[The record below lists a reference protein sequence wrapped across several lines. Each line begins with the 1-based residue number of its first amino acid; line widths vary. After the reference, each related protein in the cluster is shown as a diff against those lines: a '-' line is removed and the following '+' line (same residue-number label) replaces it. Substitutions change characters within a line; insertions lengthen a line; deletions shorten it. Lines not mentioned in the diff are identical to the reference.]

1 MVTPVQ
7 ENEYSYVIKKE
18 GTMNVPVRIFASP
31 ALMDHLEKDRSLEQG
46 MNVARLPGIRGESL
60 MMPDA
65 HQGYGFSIGGVA
77 AFDMKEGIISPGGV
91 GFDINCGVRLITTSL
106 TKEEVEPKV
115 PEILEKLFEAIP
127 SGKGYE
133 SKKRLTDEEL
143 DAVMLEGPA
152 YLVSQGIGIDD
163 DVIHCEGSGKMP
175 GAKTEFVSHRAKARG
190 RRQLGT
196 LGAGNHFLE
205 IQFVGEIFDKETA
218 KTFGITKENQVVFM
232 IHCGSR
238 ALGHQIASDYLRLM
252 EDEYPDVIAKLPEK
266 DLIYAPISSKL
277 GKEYYGAMCAA
288 ANFAWA
294 NRHMIGHQAKEV
306 FKSFFPDAKFKT
318 MYDVAHNIAKR
329 ETHMIDGKEE
339 EVMVHRKGAT
349 RAFGPGSKDLP
360 ADYQQSGQPVIIP
373 GSMGTSSYVLVGT
386 KEGMNVSF
394 GSTAHGAGR
403 LMSRF
408 AAKKKYDG
416 EQIKEALAKEHI
428 TLRARSVKGVGDEAP
443 GAYKD
448 VDEVVN
454 VSHAAHIGNLVAKL
468 KPLGVIKG

>member
-1 MVTPVQ
+1 MVSPKQ
-7 ENEYSYVIKKE
+7 ENEYSYIIPKE
-18 GTMNVPVRIFASP
+18 GNMNVPVRVFASNM
-31 ALMDHLEKDRSLEQG
+31 LMEHLLKDKSLQQG
-46 MNVARLPGIRGESL
+46 MNVACLPGIRKESL

-77 AFDMKEGIISPGGV
+77 AFSMQDGIISPGGV

-106 TKEEVEPKV
+106 TKDEVEPRIS
-115 PEILEKLFEAIP
+115 ELLDKLFQAIP
-127 SGKGYE
+127 SGKGFE
-133 SKKRLTDEEL
+133 SKERLSDEEL
-143 DAVMLEGPA
+143 DAILKEGPA
-152 YLVSQGIGIDD
+152 HLVSQGIGTAEDIA
-163 DVIHCEGSGKMP
+163 HCEGNGRMP
-175 GAKTEFVSHRAKARG
+175 EANSDFISPRAKARG

-205 IQFVGEIFDKETA
+205 IQYVGEIFDNETA
-218 KTFGITKENQVVFM
+218 KTFGITKVNQVVFM

-238 ALGHQIASDYLRLM
+238 GLGHQVASDYLRKM
-252 EDEYPDVIAKLPEK
+252 EDEYPDVIAALPEK
-266 DLIYAPISSKL
+266 DLVYAPITSKL

-306 FKSFFPDAKFKT
+306 FKEFFPDAIFKT
-318 MYDVAHNIAKR
+318 MYDVAHNIAKK
-329 ETHMIDGKEE
+329 ETHVIDGKEE

-349 RAFGPGSKDLP
+349 RAFGPGSEDLP
-360 ADYQQSGQPVIIP
+360 ADYQTVGQPVIIP

-386 KEGMNVSF
+386 KEGMTVSF

-408 AAKKKYDG
+408 AAKKEYDG
-416 EQIKEALAKEHI
+416 EQVKEDLAKHHI

-454 VSHAAHIGNLVAKL
+454 VSHKAHIGNLVAKL